1 MGSNQNHPAEVDP
14 QALQHAKAF
23 WGNFTEATKW
33 SAIAIVVLLLGMAFF
48 LV

>member
-1 MGSNQNHPAEVDP
+1 MGSHQHQPVDVDP

-33 SAIAIVVLLLGMAFF
+33 GIIFIVVLLLGMAFF

>member
-1 MGSNQNHPAEVDP
+1 MGSNQNHPVELDP
-14 QALQHAKAF
+14 QALHHAKAF

-33 SAIAIVVLLLGMAFF
+33 SVIAIVVLLLGMAFF